1 MGFSKEPTDY
11 NKTALSDL
19 QSAWAVLRDAVV
31 NDFSFPNSDTLLF
44 YIDEAMSLEFVKNL
58 KMMKELL
65 MLICNIASQS
75 APEEIIKL
83 AEMVRE
89 GLEDVFS
96 AIAEGEKLCQR

>member
-19 QSAWAVLRDAVV
+19 QGAWAILRDAVV
-31 NDFSFPNSDTLLF
+31 NDFSFQNSDTLLF

-58 KMMKELL
+58 KLMKELL
-65 MLICNIASQS
+65 LFICNIASQS

-89 GLEDVFS
+89 VLEDVFS
-96 AIAEGEKLCQR
+96 VIAEGEKLCQR

>member
-1 MGFSKEPTDY
+1 MGFYKEPTDY

-19 QSAWAVLRDAVV
+19 QSAWSVLRDAVV

-58 KMMKELL
+58 KLMKELL
-65 MLICNIASQS
+65 LFICNIASQS

-83 AEMVRE
+83 SEMVRE
-89 GLEDVFS
+89 ALEDVFS
-96 AIAEGEKLCQR
+96 AIAEGGKLCQR